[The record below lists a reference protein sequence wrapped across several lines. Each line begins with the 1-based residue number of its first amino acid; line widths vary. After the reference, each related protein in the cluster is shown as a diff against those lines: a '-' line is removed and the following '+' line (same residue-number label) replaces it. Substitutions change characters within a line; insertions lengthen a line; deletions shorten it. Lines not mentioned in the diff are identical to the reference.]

1 MNKKNKGF
9 LSFLAEEIE
18 KFITYKRALGC
29 KFKTEEDAL
38 YLLDAYLLK
47 EKIFDMAEV
56 TSELIEEFLASRP
69 RYRPRSYNHLL
80 GVTKGFF
87 SWLVMQGICQPP
99 PIHIRPK
106 RATTHRIPFLF
117 NRVQA
122 QQLLL
127 IASQLPDNPFASQRG
142 KTYFMIFALLYGLG
156 LRVSEVSHLQR
167 ADIDFNRN
175 LLIIRQTKLS
185 KSRLVPFGPKMAQHL
200 QDYLQ
205 YHEEYYGTWRPESPV
220 FSFRQQR
227 SINPHTISR
236 TFHDLVPHLNLV
248 IPPGTS
254 SPRLHDLRHSFA
266 VGALLRWY
274 RAGIKPAQRLFHL
287 STFLGHVDPS
297 STATYLTITED
308 LLKEANQR
316 FEQFIP
322 LSIKEKQS
330 HD

>member
-56 TSELIEEFLASRP
+56 TSEFIEKFLASRP

-80 GVTKGFF
+80 SVTKGFF
-87 SWLVMQGICQPP
+87 NWLAMQGICQPS

-117 NRVQA
+117 NRAQA

-175 LLIIRQTKLS
+175 LLIIRQTKFS

-205 YHEEYYGTWRPESPV
+205 HHEEYYGAWRPESPV

-227 SINPHTISR
+227 SINSHTISR
-236 TFHDLVPHLNLV
+236 TFHDLIPHLNLV
-248 IPPGTS
+248 IPPGAS

-266 VGALLRWY
+266 VGTLLRWY

-316 FEQFIP
+316 LEQFIP
-322 LSIKEKQS
+322 LSIKENQS